1 MSKQMKKTSSKIGIL
16 QLTLITYFLICAG
29 PYGIEETVQATG
41 PFYALLA
48 TAVLPIVLSLPLS
61 MLCSEMGSIFPQR
74 GSTIIWASSII
85 EQMKKGRAEDYNISA
100 SKAKLITS
108 KILSRFYTNFLVMK
122 AVCVNAIPPSL
133 ICGYLA
139 NLIPDVQIWYFKIL
153 VTIVSFVLV
162 GILNVMGIDGSGW
175 AQYGFAAFVLTPVFI
190 FVAMSGPYWE
200 TWKVEPKNK
209 PASMDFGLLFSNLV
223 WQCTGFDQSANLS
236 GEVDR
241 PQFTYPVSLILVVF
255 LVIVS
260 FFVPIISGVMIEPNS
275 EAWHNGAFSQISL
288 RLKGCESGWL
298 QYWFIIA
305 GAISSLSVLNAYVTC
320 TSRELY
326 CNASNGLLPFGKWIA
341 KLRSFKKKARKV
353 EQVADVEKP
362 DEANEG
368 YIGEEELQ
376 RALTETFINSG
387 EEEDLSYVPFASI
400 LVVSI
405 CPIFM
410 QLLSFEELLT
420 VGSFLIGCSMFCQ
433 LILFWY
439 QRHGKYGY
447 WANNEA
453 SPTQFHVKGGYF
465 GTIAII
471 LTPLISCV
479 LLWYFQGW
487 QPLVVIAIGQ
497 LILFGLYGL
506 ESLVGR
512 KQRVVTGYDLLQSES
527 QVKAEI

>member
-1 MSKQMKKTSSKIGIL
+1 MYKYLPKKVPKPPSKIGVV

-29 PYGIEETVQATG
+29 PYGIEETVSATG
-41 PFYALLA
+41 PFFALLA

-61 MLCSEMGSIFPQR
+61 MLCSEMGSIFPMR
-74 GSTIIWASSII
+74 GSTVVWASSISTQI
-85 EQMKKGRAEDYNISA
+85 LKGEQNALTER
-100 SKAKLITS
+100 KLKTS
-108 KILSRFYTNFLVMK
+108 KVLARFYINFLVMK

-288 RLKGCESGWL
+288 RLK
-298 QYWFIIA
+298 
-305 GAISSLSVLNAYVTC
+305 
-320 TSRELY
+320 R
-326 CNASNGLLPFGKWIA
+326 
-341 KLRSFKKKARKV
+341 R
-353 EQVADVEKP
+353 
-362 DEANEG
+362 
-368 YIGEEELQ
+368 
-376 RALTETFINSG
+376 
-387 EEEDLSYVPFASI
+387 
-400 LVVSI
+400 
-405 CPIFM
+405 
-410 QLLSFEELLT
+410 
-420 VGSFLIGCSMFCQ
+420 
-433 LILFWY
+433 
-439 QRHGKYGY
+439 
-447 WANNEA
+447 
-453 SPTQFHVKGGYF
+453 
-465 GTIAII
+465 
-471 LTPLISCV
+471 
-479 LLWYFQGW
+479 
-487 QPLVVIAIGQ
+487 
-497 LILFGLYGL
+497 
-506 ESLVGR
+506 
-512 KQRVVTGYDLLQSES
+512 LLQ
-527 QVKAEI
+527 QVSYTQRYLKTNLNIFVNYNQLFQIFIRNYQILLK